1 MAKEAEKKEEKKEE
15 IRPLSSTS
23 QAIFEKARA
32 GYPALYLQSSED
44 MRSQREIKHA
54 VEELR
59 KMSKDANDRRKLY
72 TWTFGRGLVEDSK
85 GATPEDDTETPP
97 GLLEKLRNLPPRSI
111 VILRLFHHF
120 LEDPLVQSQLLDI
133 IPLYKSKLQCMMIVL
148 SPVVKIP
155 PELEK
160 EFTLVETQLPSKTQ
174 LLEQLDGVVEGSNLK
189 DDLIPSPKRRE
200 ELVEAALGL
209 TTSEAENAMTLAIVR
224 PRLAKDPNIWDPKIV
239 LEEKCQALKKTGLLE
254 YIPVNPDGLKQV
266 GGLEVLKGWVRKRK
280 AAFTEK
286 AQAFG
291 LPPPK
296 GILLVGPAGCG
307 KSLSAK
313 AISGELGLPLL
324 RLDMG
329 KMFGSLVGQSE
340 ANMRQA
346 IQVAEA
352 IAPCILWIDEIE
364 KGLAG
369 STGGSHDSGVGAR
382 VLGTILTWMQD
393 KKSPVFVY
401 ATANDVQGLPPELL
415 RKGRFDE
422 MFSVDLPTIG
432 ERADIFGIHLRKK
445 GRAKLIEKGAI
456 NVDTLAAHVS
466 EGFTGAEIEA
476 AIIEG
481 MYSAFDAN
489 REVVTKDIED
499 ALSNSKPM
507 SKMMAEKILAIR
519 KWCKDRTRQANQGVV
534 VQLVSDQPSRSAEVN

>member
-1 MAKEAEKKEEKKEE
+1 MAKDVEEKK
-15 IRPLSSTS
+15 LSSTS
-23 QAIFEKARA
+23 QIIFEKARA
-32 GYPALYLQSSED
+32 GYPALYLQTFED
-44 MRSQREIKHA
+44 QRSQREIKHA
-54 VEELR
+54 VDELR
-59 KMSKDANDRRKLY
+59 KASKDPNDRRKLF
-72 TWTFGRGLVEDSK
+72 TWTFGKGLVEDNK
-85 GATPEDDTETPP
+85 GATPENDTDAPP
-97 GLLEKLRNLPPRSI
+97 GLMEKLRQLPSRSI

-120 LEDPLVQSQLLDI
+120 MDDPLIQSALLDI
-133 IPLYKSKLQCMMIVL
+133 IPLYKTQKQCMIVVL
-148 SPVVKIP
+148 APVVKLP

-160 EFTLVETQLPSKTQ
+160 EFTLVETQLPSKEQ
-174 LLEQLDGVVEGSNLK
+174 LKEQLDGIIEGSGLK
-189 DDLIPSPKRRE
+189 GDLVPSAERSK
-200 ELVEAALGL
+200 ELIEAALGL

-224 PRLAKDPNIWDPKIV
+224 PRIAKDPNIWDPKIV

-254 YIPVNPDGLKQV
+254 YIPVTDDGLKQV
-266 GGLEVLKGWVRKRK
+266 GGLDVLKSWVRKRK

-286 AQAFG
+286 AKAFG
-291 LPPPK
+291 LPAPK

-313 AISGELGLPLL
+313 AISGELQLPLL

-352 IAPCILWIDEIE
+352 ISPCILWIDEIE

-369 STGGSHDSGVGAR
+369 STGGAHDSGVGAR

-401 ATANDVQGLPPELL
+401 ATANDIAGLPPELL

-422 MFSVDLPTIG
+422 MFSVDLPTVG
-432 ERADIFGIHLRKK
+432 ERADIFNIHLVKR
-445 GRAKLIEKGAI
+445 GRAELVKKKSVNIE
-456 NVDTLAAHVS
+456 VLSSVMSD
-466 EGFTGAEIEA
+466 GFTGAEIEA

-481 MYSAFDAN
+481 MYTAFDAE
-489 REVVTKDIED
+489 REVSTKDIEE
-499 ALSNSKPM
+499 ALKNSKPM

-519 KWCKDRTRQANQGVV
+519 KWCKDRTRQANVGEVV
-534 VQLVSDQPSRSAEVN
+534 KLVSENPSRTVDVN

>member
-1 MAKEAEKKEEKKEE
+1 MTMITPSYLGETIEY
-15 IRPLSSTS
+15 SSLH
-23 QAIFEKARA
+23 AC
-32 GYPALYLQSSED
+32 
-44 MRSQREIKHA
+44 RS
-54 VEELR
+54 
-59 KMSKDANDRRKLY
+59 
-72 TWTFGRGLVEDSK
+72 T
-85 GATPEDDTETPP
+85 
-97 GLLEKLRNLPPRSI
+97 
-111 VILRLFHHF
+111 
-120 LEDPLVQSQLLDI
+120 LEDP
-133 IPLYKSKLQCMMIVL
+133 
-148 SPVVKIP
+148 
-155 PELEK
+155 
-160 EFTLVETQLPSKTQ
+160 TTQLPSKTQ